1 MYQMYIVKCLFR
13 MNSCPLI
20 VGYLLKCVA
29 LAEDDVAP
37 CIVMNGFIQSLLGR
51 NDATLDKDELPQRV
65 SFEIVKRSIP
75 VRGTD
80 LTKHGVGYIPF
91 LEKSSSILN

>member
-1 MYQMYIVKCLFR
+1 MYRRKCLFC

-20 VGYLLKCVA
+20 VGYLLKCVS

-37 CIVMNGFIQSLLGR
+37 GFVMNGFIQSLLGR
-51 NDATLDKDELPQRV
+51 NGAILDKDEIPQRV
-65 SFEIVKRSIP
+65 SLEIVKCRIP

-80 LTKHGVGYIPF
+80 LTKHGVDIFPF
-91 LEKSSSILN
+91 